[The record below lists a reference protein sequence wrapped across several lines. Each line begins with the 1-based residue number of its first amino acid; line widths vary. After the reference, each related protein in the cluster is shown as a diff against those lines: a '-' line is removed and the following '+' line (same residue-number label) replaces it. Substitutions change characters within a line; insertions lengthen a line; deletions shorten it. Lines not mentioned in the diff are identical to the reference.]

1 MENKILQ
8 NITSTKAIVI
18 LFILSIS
25 YFLFN
30 IAVHVNSI
38 LHPKAFYNY
47 DFFMIYFPFVFMFLI
62 TGCTVIIY
70 MNNYN
75 EKPFIKRVYE
85 HTTVFPIILFQLLS
99 TYTAIVILILNI
111 LLKGKNYFRNEFCN
125 KIIEIFSKFVKVDL
139 LSDNSIMVTIF
150 SSVLVLMTVF
160 TIPALYSEIIRRKIN
175 TK

>member
-1 MENKILQ
+1 MVNKILQ
-8 NITSTKAIVI
+8 IITSTKAIVI

-25 YFLFN
+25 YFLIS

-38 LHPKAFYNY
+38 LHPKTFFNYN
-47 DFFMIYFPFVFMFLI
+47 FSMIYFPFIFMFLI

-70 MNNYN
+70 MNNSN
-75 EKPFIKRVYE
+75 EKPFVKRVYE
-85 HTTVFPIILFQLLS
+85 HTTVFPIILFHLLS
-99 TYTAIVILILNI
+99 TYTVIVMLVLNI
-111 LLKGKNYFRNEFCN
+111 LLRGKNYFRNEFCN
-125 KIIEIFSKFVKVDL
+125 KIIEIFSNIVNADL

-175 TK
+175 IK